1 MNIKQV
7 RRCKKNIPN
16 ILNND
21 DEDDKQRKL
30 NSKTNHHKKKNKV
43 ERNQITHEKEK
54 IKNWNDFNPCLFIDI
69 F

>member
-21 DEDDKQRKL
+21 DEDDKK
-30 NSKTNHHKKKNKV
+30 
-43 ERNQITHEKEK
+43 QITIRRKTK
-54 IKNWNDFNPCLFIDI
+54 
-69 F
+69 

>member
-54 IKNWNDFNPCLFIDI
+54 IKN
-69 F
+69 